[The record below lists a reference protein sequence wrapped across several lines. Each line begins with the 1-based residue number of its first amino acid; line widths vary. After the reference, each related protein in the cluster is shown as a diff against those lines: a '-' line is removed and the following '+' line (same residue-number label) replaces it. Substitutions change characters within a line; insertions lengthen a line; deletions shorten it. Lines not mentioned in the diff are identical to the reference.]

1 MRILVRMAIAM
12 EFRAATAGDVET
24 LVELRK
30 QLVAACGAPARE
42 VDGEL
47 RAYFQRQLAGGSFV
61 EWLGF
66 DNGRAVA
73 SATIVFY
80 EFVPSDANRSG
91 IRGYITNMYT
101 APEHRGK
108 GIATF
113 LLGKLAEEA
122 RARGVKRLWLHAAEM
137 GRPVYLKFG
146 FREANGFLELNL

>member
-1 MRILVRMAIAM
+1 M
-12 EFRAATAGDVET
+12 EFRVATADDVET

-42 VDGEL
+42 VDDEL

-101 APEHRGK
+101 APEYRRQ
-108 GIATF
+108 GIATA
-113 LLGKLAEEA
+113 LLGRLTEEA
-122 RARGVKRLWLHAAEM
+122 KARGVKRLWLHAAEM
-137 GRPVYLKFG
+137 GRPVYVKFG
-146 FREANGFLELNL
+146 FREAGGFFELSL

>member
-1 MRILVRMAIAM
+1 M
-12 EFRAATAGDVET
+12 EFRVATADDVET

-42 VDGEL
+42 VDDEL

-61 EWLGF
+61 QWLGF

-91 IRGYITNMYT
+91 MRGYITNMYT
-101 APEHRGK
+101 APEYRRQ
-108 GIATF
+108 GIATA
-113 LLGKLAEEA
+113 LLGRLTEEA
-122 RARGVKRLWLHAAEM
+122 KARGVKRLWLHAAEM
-137 GRPVYLKFG
+137 GRPVYVKFG
-146 FREANGFLELNL
+146 FREAGGFFELSL